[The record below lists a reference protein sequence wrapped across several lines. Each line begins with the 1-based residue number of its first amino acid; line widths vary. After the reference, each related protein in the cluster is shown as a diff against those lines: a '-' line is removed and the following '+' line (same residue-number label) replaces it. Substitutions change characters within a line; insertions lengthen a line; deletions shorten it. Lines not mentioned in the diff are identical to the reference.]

1 MSEQGAKKLKLVHKN
16 YDYMQ
21 FARLIDRQTLG
32 ELESQIIFTSWYTQ
46 KVKRDVTG
54 NLKEVLL
61 DIYRKDPDNVDL
73 LKEIRKTIIKI
84 FSSKK
89 TDQNKFSDDY
99 PKQFGNMK
107 EIPEAQKAFIK
118 ELIDQ
123 KFIEDYFS

>member
-1 MSEQGAKKLKLVHKN
+1 MSEKGAKKLKLVHKN

-61 DIYRKDPDNVDL
+61 DIYRRNPDNADL

-99 PKQFGNMK
+99 PK
-107 EIPEAQKAFIK
+107 
-118 ELIDQ
+118 
-123 KFIEDYFS
+123 